1 MHLNKKAFTFQNK
14 SDEETKWDL
23 TKKKCSFIFSF
34 ILSDIV
40 TIFIDYYFCNIIKIT
55 TKHFF
60 IVEGKEEV
68 NMKIVWSEMKVINQK
83 QFLAS
88 DFFLSLF
95 IFSWPEWHSCV
106 EDITCH
112 WVYLQWLINI
122 SLMAALTEIYI
133 CGFLSFIILFC
144 LMGEQSNEHSNDH
157 SIMAV
162 GFCKYQT
169 INEIY
174 QCYNNCHLSVFV
186 SLST

>member
-1 MHLNKKAFTFQNK
+1 MGFNKK
-14 SDEETKWDL
+14 E
-23 TKKKCSFIFSF
+23 KKCSFIFSF

-60 IVEGKEEV
+60 YRGRERRSKHENCLKWNESHKSKAI
-68 NMKIVWSEMKVINQK
+68 SR
-83 QFLAS
+83 FR
-88 DFFLSLF
+88 FFFSLF

-106 EDITCH
+106 EDVTCH

-162 GFCKYQT
+162 GFCKYQA
-169 INEIY
+169 INESI
-174 QCYNNCHLSVFV
+174 
-186 SLST
+186 